1 MFELCTHTRTHTH
14 THHTH
19 MHTHTHSHTHTH
31 IPWSDEQSTDLHQ
44 RVHPGVRLQL
54 CRRAVARP
62 CRHVHIRN
70 VLPVTEERFDVAQNS
85 CAVVGRH

>member
-31 IPWSDEQSTDLHQ
+31 TSLGQTSRAQTCTSGYTL
-44 RVHPGVRLQL
+44 VSVCNFAGVLSPGPAGMCTFEMSSL
-54 CRRAVARP
+54 
-62 CRHVHIRN
+62 
-70 VLPVTEERFDVAQNS
+70 
-85 CAVVGRH
+85 